1 MSTYFIIGMSDKQ
14 PVAEEKNEDE
24 GPMYKA
30 FGRCCNCGTD
40 LKIKGP
46 FFPRQKAVRNLLPKL
61 VLSNW
66 GGYRKDETETFQ
78 MMNNYIKENQKY
90 SNSIIYHEKID
101 Q

>member
-1 MSTYFIIGMSDKQ
+1 MSDKQ

-46 FFPRQKAVRNLLPKL
+46 FFLVKKLCETCYQNLYCQTEEATEKMKQK
-61 VLSNW
+61 LS
-66 GGYRKDETETFQ
+66 K
-78 MMNNYIKENQKY
+78 
-90 SNSIIYHEKID
+90 
-101 Q
+101 